1 VEPGSSTIPLAVA
14 VAACIGLAAIF
25 AAAETAFRNLHRVR
39 LQNRAEAG
47 DLRAEAL
54 LSLLAHPQRLITTI
68 LVGKNLSRAAA
79 TILGVVLAGPWLQHS
94 SWVLVGLI
102 LLTTVVLFTL
112 TEVLPKALASRHT
125 ETLALLLD
133 RPLRWFSYLLWPVI
147 RLLSLITGP
156 FLRSLG
162 TDFGQIGTP
171 FTEDEIRTMVDLGE
185 ESGVLDREETEMVHS
200 VLAFDET
207 LVGTILTPRVD
218 MVCVPVEDTIDE
230 ALTTMVKE
238 GYSRLPI
245 YQDDIDHIVG
255 IVTLKDLLLAK
266 QHKPDA
272 NAPVSFYMRP
282 AHHVPETK
290 RIDELLREMQTRR
303 LQMVIVSDEYGGT
316 AGLVTLEDLLEEI
329 VGEIRDEHDYDEQ
342 PALVAVDERT
352 VLVDAR
358 IGVDEIN
365 DALRVALPNSQ
376 TVGGLVFNT
385 LGRVPELGET
395 VRINNVELRVEQL
408 EGIRVQ
414 KVRIHKVRPGTSEL
428 MLVEDERSA
437 TDGAH

>member
-1 VEPGSSTIPLAVA
+1 VEPGSSTIPLVVAVA
-14 VAACIGLAAIF
+14 VCIGLAGLF

-47 DLRAEAL
+47 DLQADAL
-54 LSLLAHPQRLITTI
+54 LRLLAHPQRLITTI

-79 TILGVVLAGPWLQHS
+79 TILGVVVTAPWLGS
-94 SWVLVGLI
+94 AWGLVGLI
-102 LLTTVVLFTL
+102 LLTTIVLFTL

-125 ETLALLLD
+125 ESLALWLD

-147 RLLSLITGP
+147 RLLSVVTGP

-207 LVGTILTPRVD
+207 LVGSILTPRVD
-218 MVCVPVEDTIDE
+218 MVCLPVEDTIDD
-230 ALTTMVKE
+230 ALSAMVKE
-238 GYSRLPI
+238 GYSRLPV
-245 YQDDIDHIVG
+245 YQDDIDHVVG

-342 PALVAVDERT
+342 PPLVAVDDRT

-365 DALRVALPNSQ
+365 DALRVTLPNSQ

-428 MLVEDERSA
+428 LLVEDERSA
-437 TDGAH
+437 ADGSH

>member
-14 VAACIGLAAIF
+14 VAACIGLAGVF

-47 DLRAEAL
+47 DVRADAL
-54 LSLLAHPQRLITTI
+54 LRLLAHPQRLITTI

-79 TILGVVLAGPWLQHS
+79 TILGVVLAGPWLRS
-94 SWVLVGLI
+94 AWGLVGLI

-112 TEVLPKALASRHT
+112 TEVLPKALAARHI

-147 RLLSLITGP
+147 RLLSMITGP

-171 FTEDEIRTMVDLGE
+171 YTEDEIRTMVDLGE
-185 ESGVLDREETEMVHS
+185 ESGVLEREETELVHS

-207 LVGTILTPRVD
+207 LVGSILTPRVD
-218 MVCVPVEDTIDE
+218 MVCLPVEDTIDD
-230 ALTTMVKE
+230 ALHAMVNE
-238 GYSRLPI
+238 GYSRLPV
-245 YQDDIDHIVG
+245 YQDGIDHIVG

-342 PALVAVDERT
+342 PPLVAVDERT

-414 KVRIHKVRPGTSEL
+414 KVRIHKLRPGTSEL

-437 TDGAH
+437 PDGAH